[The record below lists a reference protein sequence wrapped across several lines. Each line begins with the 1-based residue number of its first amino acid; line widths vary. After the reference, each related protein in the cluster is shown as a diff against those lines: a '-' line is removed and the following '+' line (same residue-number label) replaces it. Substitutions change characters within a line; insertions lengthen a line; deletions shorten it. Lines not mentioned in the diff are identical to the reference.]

1 VRLFGYCLS
10 PFGEDCDEWGYASL
24 AELQATRVRGLT
36 IERDLH
42 FPIPERTVA
51 HALNRS
57 MPLNPSA
64 TPTPDNSKET
74 HMDLVLKLRE
84 LRRLRGFS
92 QKDAARL
99 SGVGEKTIS
108 SFETGERVGALKLSQ
123 LAKLLRIYGVTEE
136 QFFSRAI
143 EELFDPDAISRRSRE
158 ERLLASLAELA
169 PDARNALLDRFELML
184 DSAHAVRGATRPP
197 EPRSFATAPHAH
209 AA

>member
-1 VRLFGYCLS
+1 
-10 PFGEDCDEWGYASL
+10 
-24 AELQATRVRGLT
+24 
-36 IERDLH
+36 
-42 FPIPERTVA
+42 
-51 HALNRS
+51 
-57 MPLNPSA
+57 
-64 TPTPDNSKET
+64 
-74 HMDLVLKLRE
+74 MDLVLKLRE

-158 ERLLASLAELA
+158 EQLLANLAELA
-169 PDARNALLDRFELML
+169 PDARNALLERFELML
-184 DSAHAVRGATRPP
+184 DSAHAVRSSARPP
-197 EPRSFATAPHAH
+197 KPLAFAAARHAS